1 MRGTCFFCNVR
12 KGHREMSTLISGVF
26 SDRSVLDKIHMVVD
40 DWEID
45 CLRQPGLLHFF
56 QGLPVSPRVKLVD
69 SGICV
74 YKVESY
80 KYERPRI
87 EAHLTSSSLTGH
99 LLYSPQTL
107 HLITTWT
114 HPILPQQPSLS
125 QSSIALQ

>member
-1 MRGTCFFCNVR
+1 
-12 KGHREMSTLISGVF
+12 MSTLISGVF

-40 DWEID
+40 DWETD

-74 YKVESY
+74 YKIESY

-99 LLYSPQTL
+99 LL
-107 HLITTWT
+107 
-114 HPILPQQPSLS
+114 
-125 QSSIALQ
+125 